1 MEIND
6 LIVKVRELVGDVE
19 HEGNTTKF
27 TEAQVVDALNLAQG
41 QLAEIT
47 GATYQES
54 DSTVNDLGIVD
65 FLDPEAISDAG
76 VMSVQRVI
84 CEDAFADPDGTITG
98 VSTFALAASPITLS
112 VPLQTGAEYLWSVA
126 GGVVDSGGATNEATI
141 SATNAGALFVSC
153 AVSLHGKVT
162 RGEKTI
168 TVTAT

>member
-6 LIVKVRELVGDVE
+6 LIVKARELVGDVK

-27 TEAQVVDALNLAQG
+27 TDAQIVEALNLAQG

-47 GATYQES
+47 GATYQE
-54 DSTVNDLGIVD
+54 DASTVDALGIVD
-65 FLDPEAISDAG
+65 FLDPTALSDSG

-84 CEDAFADPDGTITG
+84 CEDAFADPDSTITG
-98 VSTFALAASPITLS
+98 VTTFALAASPITLS

-126 GGVVDSGGATNEATI
+126 GGVIDSGGATNEAII

-153 AVSLHGKVT
+153 AVSLHGKVS

>member
-27 TEAQVVDALNLAQG
+27 TEAQIVEALNLAQG

-54 DSTVNDLGIVD
+54 ASTVDDLGIVD
-65 FLDPEAISDAG
+65 FLEPEAISDAG

-84 CEDAFADPDGTITG
+84 CEDAFADPVGTITG
-98 VSTFALAASPITLS
+98 VSTFALAASPITLA
-112 VPLQTGAEYLWSVA
+112 VPAQTGAEYLWSVA
-126 GGVVDSGGATNEATI
+126 GGVIDSGVTANAAVI
-141 SATNAGALFVSC
+141 SATNAGTMFVSC
-153 AVSLHGKVT
+153 AVSLHGKVS